1 MLHSTYLCVRT
12 VAVT

>member
-1 MLHSTYLCVRT
+1 MLHSTYLYVRT